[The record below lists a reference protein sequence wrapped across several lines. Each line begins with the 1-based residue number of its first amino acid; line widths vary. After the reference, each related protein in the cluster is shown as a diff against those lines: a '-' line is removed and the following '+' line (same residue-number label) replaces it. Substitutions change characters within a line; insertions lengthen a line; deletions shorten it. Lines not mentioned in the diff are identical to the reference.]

1 VLIVGIVEHHGLGEE
16 TTPEILP
23 TREPF
28 RSVLRWLGLV
38 EQAAGIVLLIVIV
51 ALVLVPVVQRW
62 RRGGGWAWT
71 GEIARF
77 SMVWATF
84 VLAGYLQAHDQHIAI
99 KVVDYFLPIRVLG
112 AVKLFGHALIAVTCI
127 ALVYATYDFMTHD
140 RGQVTAAAQIP
151 LTIIYAVV
159 AASRRPPCGPSSSS
173 AGSPGD
179 QDRRKGRVSLALLGP
194 SSCCSSCASRWR
206 SPSWAPACT
215 SPSSLGLAV
224 RLVVEGINSWPL
236 LAVPLF
242 ILVGIV
248 ATRTEIAARL
258 YDAALLLLGPL
269 RAGLAYV
276 NIGVSLGFSWMSGA
290 ALADAAGI
298 GSIEVDHMRKK
309 GYPAEF
315 SVGLSASSALISPIM
330 PPSIPA
336 VVFASVAAVST
347 GALFAAAV
355 VPALLVTLSLVVT
368 VWIWARRRPD
378 LVGEPYDWGK
388 TARALVRALPPMGA
402 PVLILGGIL
411 GGWFTPTEAA
421 AIGALYMLVLA
432 LMYRTVKLRELTL
445 IFRDTASITA
455 QIMLIIGASAL
466 LSWILAREQVPQAVA
481 TALLGFTDN
490 PMIFLLVINVV
501 LILLGMIL
509 EPTSALLIVTPIL
522 LPVAVA
528 FGIDPLQFGS
538 IVIFGAARRLP
549 SALLIVLLLHL
560 VRSR

>member
-1 VLIVGIVEHHGLGEE
+1 
-16 TTPEILP
+16 
-23 TREPF
+23 
-28 RSVLRWLGLV
+28 
-38 EQAAGIVLLIVIV
+38 
-51 ALVLVPVVQRW
+51 
-62 RRGGGWAWT
+62 
-71 GEIARF
+71 
-77 SMVWATF
+77 M
-84 VLAGYLQAHDQHIAI
+84 
-99 KVVDYFLPIRVLG
+99 
-112 AVKLFGHALIAVTCI
+112 
-127 ALVYATYDFMTHD
+127 
-140 RGQVTAAAQIP
+140 
-151 LTIIYAVV
+151 
-159 AASRRPPCGPSSSS
+159 
-173 AGSPGD
+173 
-179 QDRRKGRVSLALLGP
+179 SLALLLGAILFLFLLRVPMAFAILGP
-194 SSCCSSCASRWR
+194 CLVYLV
-206 SPSWAPACT
+206 T
-215 SPSSLGLAV
+215 EGYSLGLAV
-224 RLVVEGINSWPL
+224 RLVVGGINSWPL

-378 LVGEPYDWGK
+378 LVGEPYDWGN
-388 TARALVRALPPMGA
+388 TGRALVRALPPMGA

-421 AIGALYMLVLA
+421 AVGALYMLVLA
-432 LMYRTVKLRELTL
+432 LMYRTVKLRDMAL

-466 LSWILAREQVPQAVA
+466 LSWILAREQV
-481 TALLGFTDN
+481 
-490 PMIFLLVINVV
+490 
-501 LILLGMIL
+501 
-509 EPTSALLIVTPIL
+509 
-522 LPVAVA
+522 
-528 FGIDPLQFGS
+528 
-538 IVIFGAARRLP
+538 
-549 SALLIVLLLHL
+549 
-560 VRSR
+560 RSRFVDAALRRYGRLA